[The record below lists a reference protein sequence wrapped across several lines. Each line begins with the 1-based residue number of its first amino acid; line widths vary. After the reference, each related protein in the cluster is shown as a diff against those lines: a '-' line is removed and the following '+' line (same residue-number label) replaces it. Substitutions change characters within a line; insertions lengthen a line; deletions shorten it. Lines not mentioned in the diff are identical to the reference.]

1 MALIKLRSEKTGK
14 LYNADGISFVELCT
28 DDNKL
33 VGVVKVNEALGL
45 VELLRP
51 GDTSFFKYT
60 TTFGRDTGEMLDV
73 NLTWL
78 ERKRN
83 AMLQ

>member
-14 LYNADGISFVELCT
+14 LYNAEGVSFVELCT

-33 VGVVKVNEALGL
+33 VGVVLVNEGMKL

-51 GDTSFFKYT
+51 GDSGFFKYT
-60 TTFGRDTGEMLDV
+60 QTYKRDAGKVKDID
-73 NLTWL
+73 LTWL

-83 AMLQ
+83 SML